1 MFSVQINYNVLG
13 SVICIVTLVY
23 VICSHLQSGDTPL
36 HWAAYKDRVDAV
48 KILHK
53 YGGNMYCENKVS

>member
-13 SVICIVTLVY
+13 SVICIVTSVY
-23 VICSHLQSGDTPL
+23 VICSHLQNGDTPL
-36 HWAAYKDRVDAV
+36 HIAVYEGKDDSV